1 MYHGYAKERIVNVNE
16 LKKADEERE
25 QDNDMDF
32 DTSNSNAD
40 QFLGYQGFES
50 RDRRSSSEDGASD
63 EQPVQTCCFGLI
75 GRSTLKKKKK
85 KK

>member
-40 QFLGYQGFES
+40 QF
-50 RDRRSSSEDGASD
+50 
-63 EQPVQTCCFGLI
+63 
-75 GRSTLKKKKK
+75 
-85 KK
+85 